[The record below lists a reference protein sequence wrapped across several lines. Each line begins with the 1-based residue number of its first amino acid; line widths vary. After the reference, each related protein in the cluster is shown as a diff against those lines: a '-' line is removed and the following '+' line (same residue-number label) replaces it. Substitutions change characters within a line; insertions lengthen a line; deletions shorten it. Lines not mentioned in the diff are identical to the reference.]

1 MKRTCSCSSNRNNRR
16 GCLVSRLCRSSRGWI
31 AFYKP
36 RWIMESPAWTLG
48 RACKLCNASVNI
60 PIGEQPQRYST
71 RTCGAGQPEST
82 RARRGGFAQRGVCGP
97 GAARGIGCRPDA
109 SAHPPA
115 IGTPGR
121 AEVQGT
127 ASSSPSMFEWPR
139 HQHAQEAACTS
150 PDSVCGRGRLDSA
163 CGNVAAKGDPVES
176 ADPLGHEACR

>member
-71 RTCGAGQPEST
+71 RTSGAGQPEST
-82 RARRGGFAQRGVCGP
+82 RARRGSFAQRGVCGP

-109 SAHPPA
+109 SAHPPSMWWWLR
-115 IGTPGR
+115 GT
-121 AEVQGT
+121 
-127 ASSSPSMFEWPR
+127 SMPKKRLVLAPILCVAVGVWTL
-139 HQHAQEAACTS
+139 HAAMWLLKVTRLN
-150 PDSVCGRGRLDSA
+150 PPTLWVMRRVDSL
-163 CGNVAAKGDPVES
+163 
-176 ADPLGHEACR
+176 